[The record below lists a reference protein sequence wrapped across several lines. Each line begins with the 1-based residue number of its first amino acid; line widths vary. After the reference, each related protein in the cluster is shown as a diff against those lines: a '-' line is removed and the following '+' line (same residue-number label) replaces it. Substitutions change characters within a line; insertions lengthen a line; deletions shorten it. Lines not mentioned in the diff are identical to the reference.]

1 MRVESVPVLI
11 AGAGP
16 VGLAA
21 TVFLSRHGIRPLL
34 VEKRPGTSVL
44 PRAPGIQARTM
55 EIFRAAGLEPGIR
68 ALEMDD
74 SLAYF
79 EGGILRTRTLAE
91 IADAQV
97 IEAPTLYGETISPVT
112 AMGCGQDRY
121 ETVLLAA
128 AREQGAEA
136 RFGTRL
142 VGFEQDED
150 GVLVTLQNAEERY
163 QVRTRYLVGAD
174 GSRSDVRAALGL
186 ETRGRGAV
194 FNALS
199 IYFRAPELEEL
210 MGGRR
215 FILCYTTASTTPVA
229 LSRLHGCDPWVAAA
243 IYDPEAGESVAD
255 FTPERCVALLRE
267 VSGRPDLAVEV
278 VDRVPWEGA
287 QRIAER
293 FGKGR
298 VFLAGDAAHVH
309 PPAGGFGANTGIH
322 DAHNLAWKLAA
333 VLQGWAGPGLLDTY
347 DAERRPLGTA
357 MAEQAMVRFRIRHG
371 RALPG
376 DRLVDDIIVTLG
388 YRYASTAVPGGV
400 ETEPLSPSLELNGEP
415 GTRAPHVWLR
425 RGAEP
430 FSTLDL
436 FSDGFVLLTGPGGAA
451 WADAATRV
459 AKELSVP
466 LRAVEVDAAVTAA
479 YGIGDG
485 GCALVRP
492 DAFVAW
498 RAAGP
503 AADPN
508 ATLQEIMT
516 KTLSCGEP
524 RYDHSGLASDP
535 VHQ

>member
-1 MRVESVPVLI
+1 MCTESVPVLI

-16 VGLAA
+16 VGLATA
-21 TVFLSRHGIRPLL
+21 VFLSRHGVRPLL
-34 VEKRPGTSVL
+34 VERRPGTSVL

-55 EIFRAAGLEPGIR
+55 EIFRAAGLEPAIR

-91 IADAQV
+91 IAGAQV
-97 IEAPTLYGETISPVT
+97 IEAPTLYGDAISPVT

-128 AREQGAEA
+128 ARERGAEA

-142 VGFEQDED
+142 VAFEQDED
-150 GVLVTLQNAEERY
+150 GVLATLRTEDGER
-163 QVRTRYLVGAD
+163 QVRARYLVGAD

-186 ETRGRGAV
+186 RTEGRGAV

-199 IYFRAPELEEL
+199 IYFRAPELDAL

-215 FILCYTTASTTPVA
+215 FILCYTTASATPVA

-243 IYDPEAGESVAD
+243 IYDPEAGESAAD
-255 FTPERCVALLRE
+255 FTRERCVALIQE
-267 VSGRPDLAVEV
+267 VSGRPGLEVEV
-278 VDRVPWEGA
+278 VDTIPWEGA

-293 FGKGR
+293 FGAGR

-333 VLQGWAGPGLLDTY
+333 VLNGWAGPGLLDTY
-347 DAERRPLGTA
+347 DAERRPLGAA
-357 MAEQAMVRFRIRHG
+357 MAEQAMVRFRARHG
-371 RALPG
+371 QAAPG

-388 YRYASTAVPGGV
+388 YRYASTAVPGG
-400 ETEPLSPSLELNGEP
+400 TGTDPLPPRLTLDGEP

-425 RGAEP
+425 RGERP
-430 FSTLDL
+430 SSTLDL
-436 FSDGFVLLTGPGGAA
+436 FFDGFVLLTAPGGEA
-451 WADAATRV
+451 WADAAAGHAARV
-459 AKELSVP
+459 PEVP
-466 LRAVEVDAAVTAA
+466 LRAVPVTADVAAA
-479 YGIGDG
+479 YGVGQG
-485 GCALVRP
+485 GAALVRP

-498 RAAGP
+498 RSAGP
-503 AADPN
+503 AEDPQ
-508 ATLQEIMT
+508 AVLSEIMAR
-516 KTLSCGEP
+516 TLS
-524 RYDHSGLASDP
+524 RVSYDQPGLASQP
-535 VHQ
+535 VHL